1 MFNPSGIPMKVS
13 FKQFSDYVDA
23 DESNLSEEQL
33 NEIWPFGNGEAKA
46 KADAA
51 KAKALAAKKDAE
63 ERKAYNDQVSAKNL
77 ETKKQAAELE
87 RKAVDDARSAERK
100 KNDEKMRLAGKVA
113 NAPKPTDRRAQ
124 AMDRTADIGGFKYE
138 SVEEILEAIRNG
150 EISKKQ
156 LSECEGDLATEAISR
171 ILKS

>member
-1 MFNPSGIPMKVS
+1 MKVS
-13 FKQFSDYVDA
+13 FKQFSDFVDA
-23 DESNLSEEQL
+23 DESKLSEEQL

-51 KAKALAAKKDAE
+51 KQKALAAKKDAE
-63 ERKAYNDQVSAKNL
+63 ERKAYNDRVAADRL
-77 ETKKQAAELE
+77 ETLKKGAEME
-87 RKAVDDARSAERK
+87 RKSVDDARTAERK

-113 NAPKPTDRRAQ
+113 NTPAPTARRAQ
-124 AMDRTADIGGFKYE
+124 AMDRTAEIGGFKYE

-150 EISKKQ
+150 DISKKQ

>member
-1 MFNPSGIPMKVS
+1 MKVS

-33 NEIWPFGNGEAKA
+33 NEIWPFGDGEAEAKA
-46 KADAA
+46 KAA
-51 KAKALAAKKDAE
+51 KEKALAAKKDAE
-63 ERKAYNDQVSAKNL
+63 ERKAYNDDIAAKRL
-77 ETKKQAAELE
+77 ETLKKNAEME
-87 RKAVDDARSAERK
+87 RKAVDDDRSAERK

-113 NAPKPTDRRAQ
+113 NAPAPTARRSQAQDRGAE
-124 AMDRTADIGGFKYE
+124 IGGFKYE